1 MVDVPAIT
9 ATAVLRTVPKMSC
22 QERFFGCNIGLT
34 VKPGTEIKQN
44 FYRDR
49 RQRFSWTSPVTVV

>member
-1 MVDVPAIT
+1 MVDVPAISV
-9 ATAVLRTVPKMSC
+9 TAVRGPFKNVVPREVLRIH
-22 QERFFGCNIGLT
+22 NGLT
-34 VKPGTEIKQN
+34 VKPDTEIKQN